1 MVSIAKFIKFH
12 FVNLFNLQLIICAAV
27 LLLHL
32 LISVGVIHLVDTP
45 GPAGVNDPI
54 VICWMLIMGLVIF
67 TPSFKYMLSQGVSR
81 KRYFMAMSLNLIILA
96 AVLALLSAVFYI
108 ITQQVANVWMI
119 YGLIYNNQ
127 NILSIVFWE
136 FGILLL
142 MGMLAWLIRLIY
154 YVSGVRAK
162 VLVSVIPFVLASL
175 LLLLNPLL
183 DGAIGNG
190 IWQFLKTVMGLP
202 YTAAS
207 PYIGMASMLAASII
221 ISCPIFLLLRR
232 AQVNNG

>member
-12 FVNLFNLQLIICAAV
+12 FVNLFNWQLITCAAV

-32 LISVGVIHLVDTP
+32 LISVGVIRLADVP

-54 VICWMLIMGLVIF
+54 VICWMLIMGLVIV

-81 KRYFMAMSLNLIILA
+81 KRYFMAMGLNLVILA
-96 AVLALLSAVFYI
+96 AIFALLSAVFYV

-119 YGLIYNNQ
+119 YELIYNNQ
-127 NILSIVFWE
+127 NFLGIVFWE

-142 MGMLAWLIRLIY
+142 MGSLAWLIRLVY

-175 LLLLNPLL
+175 LLLINPLL
-183 DGAIGNG
+183 DGAIGSG
-190 IWQFLKTVMGLP
+190 LLQFLKAAMGLP
-202 YTAAS
+202 STAAS
-207 PYIGMASMLAASII
+207 PYIGMASMLAASVI
-221 ISCPIFLLLRR
+221 ISCPIYLLLRR